1 MGAKKNLLAELRGKS
16 SEELD
21 EFIRDNKKA
30 LFTLRAE
37 AALQNKAVKTHQ
49 FSLYKKSI
57 ARALTVKQEKKDR
70 VHG

>member
-1 MGAKKNLLAELRGKS
+1 MGAKKNLLAELGEKS

-30 LFTLRAE
+30 LFALRAE
-37 AALQNKAVKTHQ
+37 AALQNKVVKTHQ

-57 ARALTVKQEKKDR
+57 ARALTIKQEKKDR